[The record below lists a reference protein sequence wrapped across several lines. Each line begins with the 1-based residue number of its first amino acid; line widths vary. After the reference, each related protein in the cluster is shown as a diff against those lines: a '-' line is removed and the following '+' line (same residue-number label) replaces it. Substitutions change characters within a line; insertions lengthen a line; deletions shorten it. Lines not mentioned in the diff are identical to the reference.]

1 MKTIKQTLLYG
12 WIMLAFLFTYPATS
26 YAQEKDLDWARID
39 STGAHWEV
47 KTDAQTLTTTI
58 KFFDEDDNLIYR
70 EILKGQ
76 YIKLNT
82 RNTRLLDS
90 TLHKLVR
97 NKLLG
102 EQLHGHILSDQLIS
116 ARHKST
122 ERTKVVS
129 EQNTNTP
136 KGSQQIECFLASNKK
151 LYIQIRNPANK
162 RIYMRL
168 MNDKE
173 EYFFEKSLFDT
184 TYNQKLDISA
194 LPAGDYSLL
203 IHAKQKSIVYQ
214 LSIRS
219 ISHQTMD
226 YQLQTE
232 IANIKER

>member
-1 MKTIKQTLLYG
+1 MKTIKQTLLYC
-12 WIMLAFLFTYPATS
+12 WFILAFLFVYPEVS
-26 YAQEKDLDWARID
+26 YAQDKDMDWARID
-39 STGAHWEV
+39 SSGAHWEV
-47 KTDAQTLTTTI
+47 RTDAQTLTTTI

-70 EILKGQ
+70 EILKGR

-90 TLHKLVR
+90 TLHKLIR

-102 EQLHGHILSDQLIS
+102 EQLHGYILSDQLTS
-116 ARHKST
+116 ARHKPS
-122 ERTKVVS
+122 ERLKTLSQQKTDTL
-129 EQNTNTP
+129 Q
-136 KGSQQIECFLASNKK
+136 GSQQIECLLASNKK
-151 LYIQIRNPANK
+151 LYIQIRNPASK

-194 LPAGDYSLL
+194 LPAGEYSLL

-226 YQLQTE
+226 YQLQTD
-232 IANIKER
+232 IANIKDR

>member
-1 MKTIKQTLLYG
+1 MKTIKQTLLYC
-12 WIMLAFLFTYPATS
+12 WFILAFLFIYPVTS

-90 TLHKLVR
+90 TLHKLVK

-102 EQLHGHILSDQLIS
+102 EQLHSHLLSDQLIS
-116 ARHKST
+116 AQRKSN
-122 ERTKVVS
+122 ERTKAVS
-129 EQNTNTP
+129 QQNTNTS
-136 KGSQQIECFLASNKK
+136 KGSQQIECLLASNKK
-151 LYIQIRNPANK
+151 LYIQIRNPARK

-184 TYNQKLDISA
+184 TFNQKLDISA
-194 LPAGDYSLL
+194 LPAGEYSLL
-203 IHAKQKSIVYQ
+203 IHAKQKSIVYE

-219 ISHQTMD
+219 ISHQIMD
-226 YQLQTE
+226 YQLQTD
-232 IANIKER
+232 IANIKDR